1 MVYHKKWIASAAI
14 LAILAAFP
22 AAAKTLRMAGNFPAD
37 HSSSQ
42 AMDRFAET
50 VTKASNGDLEI
61 ANFPAMQ
68 LGGAQENVDQVKS
81 GVIFG
86 TWIGAAY
93 LSGNVPEIEAVS
105 LPFVYPDRETAFRV
119 IDGEVGDA
127 LNERLAEKGF
137 LPLGWMELGSRNVT
151 NSVRPV
157 GTVEDLKGLKIR
169 LQPNETHI
177 ATFRAL
183 GANPVSMGIAE
194 VYSALQQGV
203 LDGEEN
209 PYSVIKSRNFNEVQK
224 YVSDTNH
231 FFDFIVLV
239 VNRDQFEAL
248 PKVQQQLLRE
258 AAADAVAWQRETARA
273 EDEAARE
280 ALIAAGMEF
289 TEITDEARARMQ
301 EASAPVIEDLR
312 QRVDPEL
319 IDRVLEEAAK

>member
-1 MVYHKKWIASAAI
+1 MVCNMKWIAAA
-14 LAILAAFP
+14 LAVGVLTTSP
-22 AAAKTLRMAGNFPAD
+22 VAAKTLRMAGNFPAD
-37 HSSSQ
+37 HSSSL
-42 AMDRFAET
+42 AMERFAEALSEAT
-50 VTKASNGDLEI
+50 NGDLEI

-93 LSGNVPEIEAVS
+93 LSGNVPEVEAVS

-119 IDGEVGDA
+119 IDGDVGDD
-127 LNERLAEKGF
+127 LNDRLAGERF

-151 NSVRPV
+151 NSVRPI
-157 GTVEDLKGLKIR
+157 GNVEDLKGLKIR

-177 ATFRAL
+177 STFRAL

-203 LDGEEN
+203 LDGQEN

-231 FFDFIVLV
+231 FFDFIALV
-239 VNRDQFEAL
+239 VNRDQFDAL
-248 PKVQQQLLRE
+248 SEEQQQIVRE
-258 AAADAVAWQRETARA
+258 AAADAVAWQRETART

-289 TEITDEARARMQ
+289 TEITDEARAQMQ
-301 EASAPVIEDLR
+301 EASAPVIEELR
-312 QRVDPEL
+312 QRVDPAL
-319 IDRVLEEAAK
+319 IDRVLEDAAK

>member
-1 MVYHKKWIASAAI
+1 MAYHQNLIAGALAT
-14 LAILAAFP
+14 AILAASP
-22 AAAKTLRMAGNFPAD
+22 AVAKTLRIAGNFPAE

-42 AMDRFAET
+42 AMERFAEAVSVAT
-50 VTKASNGDLEI
+50 NGDLEI

-81 GVIFG
+81 GVLFG

-93 LSGNVPEIEAVS
+93 LSGNVPEVEAVS
-105 LPFVYPDRETAFRV
+105 LPFVYPSRETAFRV
-119 IDGEVGDA
+119 IDGEVGDE
-127 LNERLAEKGF
+127 LNMRLADRGF

-151 NSVRPV
+151 NNVRPIA
-157 GTVEDLKGLKIR
+157 TVEDLTGLKVR

-203 LDGEEN
+203 LDGQEN

-231 FFDFIVLV
+231 FFDFIAFV

-248 PKVQQQLLRE
+248 PEDQQQSLRE
-258 AAADAVAWQRETARA
+258 AAADAVAWQRSTAA
-273 EDEAARE
+273 TEDEAARK
-280 ALIAAGMEF
+280 ALIDSGMEF
-289 TEITDEARARMQ
+289 TAITDEARAAMR
-301 EASAPVIEDLR
+301 EAAAPVIDELR
-312 QRVDPEL
+312 GRIDPTL
-319 IDRVLEEAAK
+319 IDRVLEDATK

>member
-1 MVYHKKWIASAAI
+1 MAYKTVVLSAAVVSALV
-14 LAILAAFP
+14 LAGP
-22 AAAKTLRMAGNFPAD
+22 VAAKSLRMAGNFPAE

-42 AMDRFAET
+42 AMTRMAEAVAEAT
-50 VTKASNGDLEI
+50 GGELEI
-61 ANFPAMQ
+61 ANFPDMQ
-68 LGGAQENVDQVKS
+68 LGGAQENVDQVKA

-93 LSGNVPEIEAVS
+93 LSGNVPEVEAVS
-105 LPFVYPDRETAFRV
+105 LPFVYPDRDTAFRV
-119 IDGEVGDA
+119 IDGEVGDV
-127 LNERLAEKGF
+127 LNTQMADKGF

-157 GTVEDLKGLKIR
+157 ASAADLEGLKIR

-209 PYSVIKSRNFNEVQK
+209 PYSVIKSRNFNEVQS

-231 FFDFIVLV
+231 FFDFIALV

-248 PKVQQQLLRE
+248 PDDQQTALRE
-258 AAADAVAWQRETARA
+258 AAAEAVAWQRETART
-273 EDEAARE
+273 EDESARE
-280 ALIAAGMEF
+280 ALIASGMEF
-289 TEITDEARARMQ
+289 TEISDEARAEMQ
-301 EASAPVIEDLR
+301 EKAGPVIEELR
-312 QRVDPEL
+312 ARVDPEL
-319 IDRVLEEAAK
+319 IDLVLRDAAQ